1 MRRHEQVA
9 IAYVAVA
16 VRRPDRWRTFLDA
29 VTGGMARVD
38 WHDPRR
44 GRALRIIEGRPDDL
58 VALGLTW
65 RNDADYR
72 RALARIAAAGATLEA
87 IEVEGALRGM
97 RCADPAGNVLDLLLS
112 EVAEPDDGSWPIG
125 HIALAS
131 PEPEKLVAFYEGAV
145 GLQLNERM
153 RGRVGPL
160 DLRGGFLGSPAR
172 HHCLAV
178 LNVPGR
184 RRLHHIEFEAPEV
197 ADVAAMRARARAA
210 RVPISLELGR
220 HALPDG
226 TVSFYAHTPSGF
238 EIEVGAGMGEG
249 VEGPAP
255 EGPMPSVWGHE
266 LTLPARLRV
275 MGALALQR
283 VGL

>member
-1 MRRHEQVA
+1 MRNDEQVA
-9 IAYVAVA
+9 IAYATIE
-16 VRRPDRWRTFLDA
+16 VRRPDRWQRFLDA
-29 VTGGMARVD
+29 VTGGEARVD
-38 WHDPRR
+38 WNGARR
-44 GRALRIIEGRPDDL
+44 ARALRITEGPRDDL
-58 VALGLTW
+58 VALGLAW
-65 RNDADYR
+65 QDEVAYRDALSR
-72 RALARIAAAGATLEA
+72 VAATGAMLETIEAGRA
-87 IEVEGALRGM
+87 M
-97 RCADPAGNVLDLLLS
+97 RCTDPAGNVLDLLLT
-112 EVAEPDDGSWPIG
+112 EVTDPGDGSWPIG
-125 HIALAS
+125 HVALAS
-131 PEPEKLVAFYEGAV
+131 PEPDTLVDFYESAI
-145 GLQLNERM
+145 GLRLNERM

-172 HHCLAV
+172 HHSLAV

-184 RRLHHIEFEAPEV
+184 RRLHHVEFEAPDV
-197 ADVAAMRARARAA
+197 ADVTAMRARAKAA
-210 RVPISLELGR
+210 KVPISLELGR

-238 EIEVGAGMGEG
+238 EIEVGAGMGAG

-275 MGALALQR
+275 MGALAMQK